1 MSSLATDQI
10 RTLYEMYQHLMSM
23 DDPSGDIVD
32 LMQQA
37 QDLVELESAIDLSFM
52 SASPKQADLAEAFWT
67 KKYNVLAWVGAN
79 RSGKSW
85 GAGRLCMARWIRDRG
100 YPGSRVWC
108 VSQNWK
114 KSVEACQRE
123 LWEALPKSNFSKPWS
138 EEYGFG
144 DHAVVTYG
152 VKDPR
157 PGMKKKPG
165 KVTIQFMNEEQNYQV
180 FESSKCDVI
189 WWDEASKES
198 LFGRLLMRLID
209 KKGQLLIS
217 TLPQEMWLK
226 LRIEESGNT
235 KYKHVSFTTYD
246 NEPNLPKGAIDEL
259 SSGLSPE
266 EKRMRIFGEYVS
278 LSGLCFPEFVNVLY
292 PEGHISETPTE
303 LPTSSEGECC
313 YDLFIDPGVHT
324 SALLLVVTPEGRK
337 IVWDEVY
344 VMGKRVDEIADMV
357 RDMLKSWGIT
367 VAGLNDIAMDP
378 AGWAMTPSNELTLA
392 DEYQK
397 HGIPVRRWLRTKDF
411 GGGERAMINIT
422 RNAFKNYELLV
433 NDKCHN
439 TIKEL
444 RTWRWVMDD
453 TQRIDIRERPASSDN
468 HSCDVIK
475 AWMAESPGTS
485 LGVSGVYD
493 TAEDLELDP
502 NVEPYWQEQMV

>member
-1 MSSLATDQI
+1 MSQLAVNQI
-10 RTLYEMYQHLMSM
+10 RSLFQAYQRLRSVSEPSDEM
-23 DDPSGDIVD
+23 ID
-32 LMQQA
+32 LMQEA
-37 QDLVELESAIDLSFM
+37 QSLVEVESAIDLSFM
-52 SASPKQADLAEAFWT
+52 TASPKQVDLAESFWNR
-67 KKYNVLAWVGAN
+67 KYNVLAWVGAN

-100 YPGSRVWC
+100 YPGARVWC

-123 LWEALPKSNFSKPWS
+123 LWEALPQSNFSKPWS

-144 DHAVVTYG
+144 DHAVVTYA

-157 PGMKKKPG
+157 PGMKKKAG

-209 KKGQLLIS
+209 RRGQLLIS
-217 TLPQEMWLK
+217 TLPQEIWLK
-226 LRIEESGNT
+226 MRIEESGNIR
-235 KYKHVSFTTYD
+235 YKHTSFTTYD
-246 NEPNLPKGAIDEL
+246 NEENLPNGAIDEL
-259 SSGLSPE
+259 SAGLSPE
-266 EKRMRIFGEYVS
+266 ERRMRVFGEYVA
-278 LSGLCFPEFVNVLY
+278 LSGLCFPEFTNLLY
-292 PEGHISETPTE
+292 PEGHVQETPTK
-303 LPTSSEGECC
+303 LPHTDETSCRC
-313 YDLFIDPGVHT
+313 DLFIDPGVHT
-324 SALLLVVTPEGRK
+324 SALLMIVTPEGRK

-344 VMGKRVDEIADMV
+344 VMGKRVDEIADLI
-357 RDMLKSWGIT
+357 RHMLKNWDLKISDI
-367 VAGLNDIAMDP
+367 NDIAMDP
-378 AGWAMTPSNELTLA
+378 AGWALTPSNELTLA

-422 RNAFKNYELLV
+422 RNAFRNYELLV
-433 NDKCHN
+433 NDNCPN

-453 TQRIDIRERPASSDN
+453 TQRIDIRERPARSDN

-475 AWMAESPGTS
+475 AWVAEEPS
-485 LGVSGVYD
+485 LSIGVSGVYD
-493 TAEDLELDP
+493 TAEDIERDADD
-502 NVEPYWQEQMV
+502 VPYWQEQMV